1 MNPLGIE
8 TLSFEDS
15 YARLEQVIQ
24 RLEAGD
30 LGLEES
36 VRLYEEG
43 IRLAEH
49 CSHQLDSAELK
60 VTQLLSSVAEQG
72 DESAFEEG

>member
-1 MNPLGIE
+1 MDASTIE

-24 RLEAGD
+24 RLETGD

-43 IRLAEH
+43 MELAEH
-49 CSHQLDSAELK
+49 CGRQLDSAELK
-60 VTQLLSSVAEQG
+60 VTELLSTFTDRDQESSF
-72 DESAFEEG
+72 DEG